1 MKTKKKNLS
10 SENSDRVLSISLDY
24 IDSDPND
31 DGEGV
36 GSVESIWTIFE
47 WKTFNILFISM
58 TLILKN
64 QYGYFNVCFDCCSK
78 MQQQTQ
84 YFLIVQNDIHFKE
97 SNEKGMA

>member
-36 GSVESIWTIFE
+36 GLVESIGTIFYLM
-47 WKTFNILFISM
+47 KTLSILFFCWHS
-58 TLILKN
+58 
-64 QYGYFNVCFDCCSK
+64 
-78 MQQQTQ
+78 
-84 YFLIVQNDIHFKE
+84 FL
-97 SNEKGMA
+97 